1 MLLKDKVAIVT
12 GSGRGLGRA
21 IALRFVREGA
31 KLVMV
36 DLDQERGLTVLEEV
50 KGLGGA
56 GTLVA
61 ADVSSP
67 RQVSEMVE
75 KAIGE
80 FGKIDILVNNAGIHD
95 GKAFWEEPEQLWQR
109 MYKVNVLGTVLPSQ
123 AVVPHMMKKRK
134 GKIVNVSSKAG
145 VVGEPGHAAYN
156 ASKGAVLALTRA
168 MAIELASYQIT
179 VNAVCPGPMYTDML
193 LAAMPKQSDRD
204 ALATVTPLRRLGQP
218 EDLVGIILYLSSE
231 ESDWCTGQAISVDGG
246 LSILK

>member
-1 MLLKDKVAIVT
+1 MLLKDKVAIVA

-218 EDLVGIILYLSSE
+218 EDLVWIILYLSSE

>member
-204 ALATVTPLRRLGQP
+204 ALAAVTPLGRLGQP
-218 EDLVGIILYLSSE
+218 EDLVGIILYLSSK

>member
-1 MLLKDKVAIVT
+1 
-12 GSGRGLGRA
+12 
-21 IALRFVREGA
+21 
-31 KLVMV
+31 VMV

>member
-218 EDLVGIILYLSSE
+218 EDLVWIILYLSSE

>member
-193 LAAMPKQSDRD
+193 LAAMPKESDRE
-204 ALATVTPLRRLGQP
+204 ALAAVTPLGRLGQP

>member
-75 KAIGE
+75 
-80 FGKIDILVNNAGIHD
+80 
-95 GKAFWEEPEQLWQR
+95 R
-109 MYKVNVLGTVLPSQ
+109 
-123 AVVPHMMKKRK
+123 
-134 GKIVNVSSKAG
+134 
-145 VVGEPGHAAYN
+145 
-156 ASKGAVLALTRA
+156 
-168 MAIELASYQIT
+168 
-179 VNAVCPGPMYTDML
+179 
-193 LAAMPKQSDRD
+193 
-204 ALATVTPLRRLGQP
+204 PL
-218 EDLVGIILYLSSE
+218 EN
-231 ESDWCTGQAISVDGG
+231 SV
-246 LSILK
+246 K